1 MPRRVNLP
9 GADEIFRP
17 TTPGVD
23 GSHASPRAASGR
35 VKHDEKMT
43 IYLTS
48 DELLA
53 VEQARLQMR
62 GLVGRKVDRG
72 KLVRTALALALQ
84 DLDENGDESA
94 VVKRLREA

>member
-17 TTPGVD
+17 TASD
-23 GSHASPRAASGR
+23 GSASHEQRAASGR

-48 DELLA
+48 EELLA
-53 VEQARLQMR
+53 IEQARLQMR
-62 GLVGRKVDRG
+62 GMVGRKVDRG
-72 KLVRTALALALQ
+72 KFVRMALALAL
-84 DLDENGDESA
+84 DDFDENGDEA
-94 VVKRLREA
+94 ALVQRLREA